1 MLARFHFA
9 LLDGLKPW
17 QKILFWQ
24 TELRYPFGI
33 ADGFYMVQ
41 TTIDGAGVMFFLEI
55 DNGNNSF
62 DKVEKYLA
70 YYQGGAWANE
80 WWGQSFPLVLV
91 ITPQAG
97 LIQSTANKSEKGKA
111 LFRIIEDPNDGILKS
126 LLRESDKGGV
136 SCEGF

>member
-41 TTIDGAGVMFFLEI
+41 TTIDGAGVMFFLEV
-55 DNGNNSF
+55 DDGNNVF
-62 DKVEKYLA
+62 DKVPKYLA
-70 YYQGGAWANE
+70 YWRGKTWTGGWWAE
-80 WWGQSFPLVLV
+80 GGGFPPVLV
-91 ITPQAG
+91 ATPREKQVEFLVERSRAG
-97 LIQSTANKSEKGKA
+97 EI
-111 LFRIIEDPNDGILKS
+111 FRVIRNDDYLVSRILQ
-126 LLRESDKGGV
+126 RR
-136 SCEGF
+136 